1 MFILSFF
8 FFKQKTAYEMRIS
21 DWSSDVCS
29 SDLVFPPAAPRQSR
43 AAYVEGLSGYHGQ
56 GAAVRNS
63 DPGARRQPVGER
75 RRHGEVHDR
84 APQRRRGADEARDS
98 EDDARFQGARRRSE
112 EHTSELQS
120 IMRLSYAVFYLKK
133 KIQHH
138 KYNALQPRLNH

>member
-1 MFILSFF
+1 MSYFF

-29 SDLVFPPAAPRQSR
+29 SDLYLQAARHDALVFPPAAPRQSR

-98 EDDARFQGARRRSE
+98 DDDARFQGARRRP
-112 EHTSELQS
+112 
-120 IMRLSYAVFYLKK
+120 A
-133 KIQHH
+133 
-138 KYNALQPRLNH
+138 